1 MPEATPPPV
10 SSPAIAPVHLN
21 ETSATSDVLS
31 YAILFGGLL
40 TIAVTLYMV
49 VTTYSSLPF
58 WDGWEGF
65 RFAANGGGLFS
76 LAWLWRLHNEHWM
89 MIPKLFLAADIRLFQ
104 GRQAFLLAS
113 IFAIQLIHLALLSWS
128 MHVLGGWRGA
138 IWRSGTGLAAL
149 CLFCPSQ
156 YENFV
161 WSFQVD
167 FVLPHLLATLSFVAL
182 LLYWAKLQAQPE
194 RQPSPKFLVV
204 SVLSALGAT
213 FSLSSG
219 ILLWPLLV
227 LAAVYLRLRVQAI
240 LSFLAFGAA
249 SISAYLYYYVRSE
262 SFAVPM
268 RSLRAPFNVLQY
280 FLRYFLSSWPQFGI
294 HHQDFIIML
303 VVLLLL
309 LPVISYVRNFRAFSI
324 QLVLTIFYCLATAL
338 ITAAGRVNLG
348 VSQAASSRYQTVA
361 LLFWC
366 SLGLLWLGG
375 AFLARQ
381 RLWYLV
387 AQICLL
393 AIFVAAALRTNGPIE
408 QAQRRVFGL
417 KAAAAA
423 LLTGV
428 NDPLS
433 LSWVYPD
440 AELFATTV
448 PYMKANRL
456 SVFSDRL
463 ASVLGKPL
471 ESVFPLANPN
481 ECSGALESVLP
492 VNDSNGPALGPGQ
505 RLVGWVYDRGRQRLP
520 LTVVVTTNGTIVG
533 VGATSKWLLPYVLD
547 ANVRLPPHY
556 GGFVAYA
563 PRLPSGSTA
572 NLYAILRRSPP
583 SACYIDQLN
592 RFR

>member
-10 SSPAIAPVHLN
+10 CPAIAPVHLN
-21 ETSATSDVLS
+21 ETSATSGVLS

-65 RFAANGGGLFS
+65 RFAANGGDLFS
-76 LAWLWRLHNEHWM
+76 LAWLLRLHNEHWM

-138 IWRSGTGLAAL
+138 IWRSGTGLAAF

-182 LLYWAKLQAQPE
+182 ALYWRELQAQPE

-262 SFAVPM
+262 
-268 RSLRAPFNVLQY
+268 
-280 FLRYFLSSWPQFGI
+280 
-294 HHQDFIIML
+294 
-303 VVLLLL
+303 
-309 LPVISYVRNFRAFSI
+309 
-324 QLVLTIFYCLATAL
+324 
-338 ITAAGRVNLG
+338 
-348 VSQAASSRYQTVA
+348 
-361 LLFWC
+361 
-366 SLGLLWLGG
+366 
-375 AFLARQ
+375 
-381 RLWYLV
+381 
-387 AQICLL
+387 
-393 AIFVAAALRTNGPIE
+393 
-408 QAQRRVFGL
+408 
-417 KAAAAA
+417 
-423 LLTGV
+423 
-428 NDPLS
+428 
-433 LSWVYPD
+433 
-440 AELFATTV
+440 
-448 PYMKANRL
+448 
-456 SVFSDRL
+456 
-463 ASVLGKPL
+463 
-471 ESVFPLANPN
+471 
-481 ECSGALESVLP
+481 
-492 VNDSNGPALGPGQ
+492 
-505 RLVGWVYDRGRQRLP
+505 
-520 LTVVVTTNGTIVG
+520 
-533 VGATSKWLLPYVLD
+533 
-547 ANVRLPPHY
+547 
-556 GGFVAYA
+556 
-563 PRLPSGSTA
+563 
-572 NLYAILRRSPP
+572 
-583 SACYIDQLN
+583 
-592 RFR
+592 

>member
-1 MPEATPPPV
+1 MPEATPPPLP
-10 SSPAIAPVHLN
+10 SPTNAPVHLN
-21 ETSATSDVLS
+21 ETSITSDVLS
-31 YAILFGGLL
+31 YTILFGGLL
-40 TIAVTLYMV
+40 TIAITLYMV
-49 VTTYSSLPF
+49 MTTYSSLPF

-65 RFAANGGGLFS
+65 RFAANGGSLFS
-76 LAWLWRLHNEHWM
+76 PAWLWRLHNEHCM
-89 MIPKLFLAADIRLFQ
+89 VIPKLFLAVDIRLFQ
-104 GRQAFLLAS
+104 GRQVFLLAS
-113 IFAIQLIHLALLSWS
+113 IFAIQLMHLVLLSWS
-128 MHVLGGWRGA
+128 MHVLGGRRGA
-138 IWRSGTGLAAL
+138 LWRTGSGLAAF

-182 LLYWAKLQAQPE
+182 ALYWAKLKVQPE
-194 RQPSPKFLVV
+194 RQPSPRFLVI
-204 SVLSALGAT
+204 SLLSALGAT
-213 FSLSSG
+213 LSFASG

-227 LAAVYLRLRVQAI
+227 LAAVSLRLRVRAI
-240 LSFLAFGAA
+240 LSFLAVGAA
-249 SISAYLYYYVRSE
+249 SISAYLYCYLRSE
-262 SFAVPM
+262 SPAGPM
-268 RSLRAPFNVLQY
+268 RSLREPFNVLQY

-309 LPVISYVRNFRAFSI
+309 LPVISYVRSFRALSI

-338 ITAAGRVNLG
+338 ITAVGRVNLG

-375 AFLARQ
+375 AFLARLQ
-381 RLWYLV
+381 HSYLG

-393 AIFVAAALRTNGPIE
+393 VIFAAAALKTNGPLE
-408 QAQRRVFGL
+408 QAQRRAFGL
-417 KAAAAA
+417 KAATAA

-428 NDPLS
+428 NDPVS

-448 PYMKANRL
+448 PYMRANRL

-463 ASVLGKPL
+463 ASVLRKPL
-471 ESVFPLANPN
+471 ESVFSVANPN

-492 VNDSNGPALGPGQ
+492 LNDLNGPALGPGQ
-505 RLVGWVYDRGRQRLP
+505 RMRGWVSGRGRQRLP
-520 LTVVVTTNGTIVG
+520 LTVVATTNGTIVG
-533 VGATSKWLLPYVLD
+533 VGATTKWLPYVHD
-547 ANVRLPPHY
+547 APVRLPSHY

-563 PRLPSGSTA
+563 PRLSSGSTA
-572 NLYAILRRSPP
+572 ELYAILRRTPP

-592 RFR
+592 RFH